1 MIEKDNYVKI
11 SVDTLGSETSIEN
24 IIKGLNNSFLRND
37 NYYFRLFGPSHEI
50 NNELN
55 KYIELKQNVEI
66 IDCNETV
73 KMTDK
78 PSDVIKA
85 KKNSSMFRSVNSIKS
100 SDSKAVLSCGN
111 TGALMALSLL
121 NLKTLES
128 IKRPSIASIWPNIN
142 GESIVLDL
150 GANIKSDSQYLV
162 DNAILGASLASVLL
176 KINNPS
182 VGLLNVGKEDGKGN
196 DILQKTSQELLSLN
210 KKGLINYYGFIE
222 GSDISRG
229 VTNVV
234 ITDGFTGNIAL
245 KTAEGTARMIQVFL
259 KNALNSSIISKL
271 GAYLASFALSSLKD
285 KLDPRI
291 HNCGIFVGLNAPIIK
306 CHGASDHIGITYAAD
321 LIYMLIK
328 DDVNDKIKKNI
339 EKQHSN

>member
-1 MIEKDNYVKI
+1 MIEKNNYVKI
-11 SVDTLGSETSIEN
+11 SVDMLGSETSIEN
-24 IIKGLNNSFLRND
+24 MIKGLNNSFLRND

-55 KYIELKQNVEI
+55 KYIELKQNTEI
-66 IDCNETV
+66 IDCNEMV
-73 KMTDK
+73 EMTDK

-85 KKNSSMFRSVNSIKS
+85 KKNSSMFRSVDSIKN

-162 DNAILGASLASVLL
+162 DNAILGSSLASVLL

-339 EKQHSN
+339 DKQYSN

>member
-1 MIEKDNYVKI
+1 M
-11 SVDTLGSETSIEN
+11 
-24 IIKGLNNSFLRND
+24 
-37 NYYFRLFGPSHEI
+37 
-50 NNELN
+50 
-55 KYIELKQNVEI
+55 VE
-66 IDCNETV
+66 
-73 KMTDK
+73 MTDK

-182 VGLLNVGKEDGKGN
+182 VGLLNVGKEEGKGN

-234 ITDGFTGNIAL
+234 ITDGFTGNVAL

-285 KLDPRI
+285 KLDPRV

>member
-37 NYYFRLFGPSHEI
+37 NYYFRLFGPSYEI

-55 KYIELKQNVEI
+55 KYIELKQNIEI
-66 IDCNETV
+66 IDCNEMV
-73 KMTDK
+73 EMTDK

-85 KKNSSMFRSVNSIKS
+85 KKNSSMFRSVNSIRS
-100 SDSKAVLSCGN
+100 SDSKAVLSFGN

-128 IKRPSIASIWPNIN
+128 IKRPSIASIWPNVN

-196 DILQKTSQELLSLN
+196 DILQKTSQELLSLK

-234 ITDGFTGNIAL
+234 ITDGFTGNVAL

-285 KLDPRI
+285 KLDPRV

>member
-1 MIEKDNYVKI
+1 M
-11 SVDTLGSETSIEN
+11 
-24 IIKGLNNSFLRND
+24 
-37 NYYFRLFGPSHEI
+37 
-50 NNELN
+50 
-55 KYIELKQNVEI
+55 VE
-66 IDCNETV
+66 
-73 KMTDK
+73 MTDK
-78 PSDVIKA
+78 PSDVIKS
-85 KKNSSMFRSVNSIKS
+85 KKNSSMFRSVDSIGS

-111 TGALMALSLL
+111 TGALMTLSLL

-234 ITDGFTGNIAL
+234 ITDGFTGNVAL
-245 KTAEGTARMIQVFL
+245 KTAEGTARMIQLFL

-285 KLDPRI
+285 KLDPRV